1 MKEYKIIIET
11 FDNVYF
17 HYYNSQK
24 ILTLFP
30 EKTASSDIEGL
41 YRGNNKIRNY
51 LKNEIMKK
59 LNINDEYLLN
69 IAIDDDDYFDKTHF
83 YDINFYSTKYLDK
96 VKDKNFINLYFENCN
111 IYYVPEKKLKN
122 IITNKYM
129 TGNKILITK
138 NLHASGYNI
147 LETPSDRYTN
157 IIIRKPNSTWTYMRW
172 GLNNNRSNYY
182 KSHIIKS
189 IINEENNFSI
199 PTENN

>member
-1 MKEYKIIIET
+1 
-11 FDNVYF
+11 
-17 HYYNSQK
+17 
-24 ILTLFP
+24 
-30 EKTASSDIEGL
+30 
-41 YRGNNKIRNY
+41 
-51 LKNEIMKK
+51 
-59 LNINDEYLLN
+59 
-69 IAIDDDDYFDKTHF
+69 
-83 YDINFYSTKYLDK
+83 
-96 VKDKNFINLYFENCN
+96 
-111 IYYVPEKKLKN
+111 
-122 IITNKYM
+122 M